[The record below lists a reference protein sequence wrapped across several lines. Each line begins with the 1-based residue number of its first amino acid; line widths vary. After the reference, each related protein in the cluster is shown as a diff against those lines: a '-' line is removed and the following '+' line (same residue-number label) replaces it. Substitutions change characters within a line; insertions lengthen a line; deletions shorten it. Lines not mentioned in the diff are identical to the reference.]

1 MKATYV
7 YCVIAASR
15 PPRLSRV
22 PPGLPG
28 LGPVRL
34 LSVEEGLFAAVADA
48 PLERYGEAAIRRC
61 LGDLDQVS
69 RAAVAHDTLVASFAS
84 ETAVLPMKLFT
95 LFASDAR
102 ALVRAC
108 PAWRDRHPRQARGA
122 PPGVGRAGGAPPSC
136 RGRAERRIFGGTLGR
151 RLSRL
156 RKARRD
162 ALLEPGTP
170 ALLEPSAHAR
180 GRTLD
185 TLCERL
191 AARAGLAKRRP
202 TDEPRIA
209 GARLLL
215 DAAFLVP
222 RAQAA
227 SFEALASRESRRFA
241 RHGYRVMLSGPWPP
255 YSFMQD

>member
-1 MKATYV
+1 V

-34 LSVEEGLFAAVADA
+34 LAVKEDLFAAVADA
-48 PLERYGEAAIRRC
+48 PPDRFGEAAIRRW

-69 RAAVAHDTLVASFAS
+69 RAAIAHDTVVASFAS
-84 ETAVLPMKLFT
+84 ETAVLPMRLFT

-102 ALVRAC
+102 ALEHVRSQHGQIATLVKRVAHHQEWGVRVVRPRARAAAPTKV
-108 PAWRDRHPRQARGA
+108 PAGVRSGAAYLAHKKAEHEAPLERGA
-122 PPGVGRAGGAPPSC
+122 DPSGEMLGG
-136 RGRAERRIFGGTLGR
+136 LY
-151 RLSRL
+151 
-156 RKARRD
+156 D
-162 ALLEPGTP
+162 
-170 ALLEPSAHAR
+170 
-180 GRTLD
+180 
-185 TLCERL
+185 RL

-202 TDEPRIA
+202 TDEPRVP

-222 RAQAA
+222 RAQTA

-241 RHGYRVMLSGPWPP
+241 RHGYRLMLSGPWPP
-255 YSFMQD
+255 YSFMQE

>member
-1 MKATYV
+1 M
-7 YCVIAASR
+7 
-15 PPRLSRV
+15 
-22 PPGLPG
+22 
-28 LGPVRL
+28 
-34 LSVEEGLFAAVADA
+34 
-48 PLERYGEAAIRRC
+48 
-61 LGDLDQVS
+61 S
-69 RAAVAHDTLVASFAS
+69 RAAVAHDALVASFAS

-102 ALVRAC
+102 ALEHVRAQRGQIATLVKRVAHHQEWGVRVVRRRAAAAA
-108 PAWRDRHPRQARGA
+108 PSEESSAARS
-122 PPGVGRAGGAPPSC
+122 GVAYLAHK
-136 RGRAERRIFGGTLGR
+136 
-151 RLSRL
+151 
-156 RKARRD
+156 KAQRD
-162 ALLEPGTP
+162 ALLEPGAP

-185 TLCERL
+185 TLYERL

-202 TDEPRIA
+202 TDEPRVT